1 MWLVLVCGLASLAQ
15 AIFFARKPASA
26 GRDALSAFSRATLM
40 SIPAATGLS
49 LAHMGAKIPNIPELA
64 NSPRFDL
71 VVIEGLAEA
80 LSPAMLGFSILCLV
94 WFVAAVG
101 ERRLRP

>member
-1 MWLVLVCGLASLAQ
+1 
-15 AIFFARKPASA
+15 
-26 GRDALSAFSRATLM
+26 M

-80 LSPAMLGFSILCLV
+80 ISPAMLGFSILCLV